1 MRAPTVVIVLTA
13 ALAAVVALAGVWSGR
28 PPPPPVV
35 APAGALAAPATSTS
49 VTLAPASASG
59 WLERRTELTVRPDGP
74 DRLAVF
80 VVVRLDWHTGS
91 GHQTVV
97 TGSLDGLVPDHTE
110 VADVAGPA
118 LADLL
123 DRLAWILTVA
133 VREGAEVHHDGALTT
148 VVHTVV
154 TPAGEARDVWR
165 LGRGVDPG

>member
-1 MRAPTVVIVLTA
+1 M
-13 ALAAVVALAGVWSGR
+13 
-28 PPPPPVV
+28 V